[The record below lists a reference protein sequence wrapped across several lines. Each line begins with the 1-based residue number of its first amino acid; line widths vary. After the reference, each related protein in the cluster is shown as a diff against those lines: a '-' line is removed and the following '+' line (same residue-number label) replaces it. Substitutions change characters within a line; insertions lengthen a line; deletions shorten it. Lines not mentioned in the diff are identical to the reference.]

1 MDQSIFVFQ
10 TMMTTVISGMSGKM
24 IPAIQTVAYIIMVA
38 SLLLGIYEAF
48 AKGGDT
54 RQLAAAVFKYIVVA
68 FIVGNWTTF
77 FKDTMSGF
85 NALAQFIDNSYGGL
99 DLMKDW
105 QTQLS
110 NNWNSNGYNSIWNII
125 TNGGAAIFNAL
136 EIALAYLVF
145 PLAVQIFTLIYIFWG
160 AVLYAV
166 GPLVLALGPSQ
177 MINSTAKFYARNLV
191 VWNCWA
197 IVYAI
202 FTALITAVNGQD
214 INSSPFFS
222 GMMTGAQTQIFIG
235 LTSILYAICIV
246 LIPVIAFSVLKGEY
260 GPVGGAMMGMV
271 ATASQVTR
279 LASALAKG
287 SGGGGG
293 SSAGGGGGGGPDG
306 SRSNVA
312 YANHSIPPQATPSRV
327 P

>member
-10 TMMTTVISGMSGKM
+10 TMMTTVIGGMSGKM

-54 RQLAAAVFKYIVVA
+54 RQLVAAVFKYIVVA

-77 FKDTMSGF
+77 FNDTMSGF

-136 EIALAYLVF
+136 EVALAYIIF
-145 PLAVQIFTLIYIFWG
+145 PLAVTIFTLIYTFWG
-160 AVLYAV
+160 AVVYAV
-166 GPLVLALGPSQ
+166 GPLVLALAPSR
-177 MINSTAKFYARNLV
+177 MVNSVAKIYAQNLV
-191 VWNCWA
+191 VWNCWVV
-197 IVYAI
+197 IYAI
-202 FTALITAVNGQD
+202 FSCLISAVNG
-214 INSSPFFS
+214 NSMTISPFFS
-222 GMMTGAQTQIFIG
+222 GNAAAAQPQVWIG
-235 LTSILYAICIV
+235 MTSILYAICIM
-246 LIPVIAFSVLKGEY
+246 LIPVIALAVLKADFT
-260 GPVGGAMMGMV
+260 PVGGSLMG
-271 ATASQVTR
+271 
-279 LASALAKG
+279 LASTAMQVSRMTSRSSG
-287 SGGGGG
+287 RGGGGG
-293 SSAGGGGGGGPDG
+293 SSSAAGAQQGGLGAGTYRNL
-306 SRSNVA
+306 SV
-312 YANHSIPPQATPSRV
+312 PPQSTPPRSSTA
-327 P
+327 